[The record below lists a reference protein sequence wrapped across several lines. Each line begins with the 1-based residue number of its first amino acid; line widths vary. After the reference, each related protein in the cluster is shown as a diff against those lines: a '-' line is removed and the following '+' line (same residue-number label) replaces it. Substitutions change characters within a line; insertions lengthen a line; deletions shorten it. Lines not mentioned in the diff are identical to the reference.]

1 LLYLGFQVFSDNPLR
16 KTAIVR
22 FHSVL
27 KLHNALALHRFGH
40 NNHRTSIVPS
50 LCLPKGFPEDP
61 KIMARDFLNPPPEGP
76 ELFTQGL
83 ERVKVFG
90 KARKLQRIAV
100 DNKGQV
106 VKSVPQSK
114 GKAFPVCALIKLSV
128 ACKDKDV
135 KRSMAKFESQGQAN
149 PQGKTMTQRACRSV
163 HSRYPKLRMDAKEG
177 LSPASVLL
185 KELLRKEPFLS
196 KNCVKRKARVT
207 LGEHQLIPLS
217 GKEIIPTDV
226 EDTVKETGENLN
238 NRE

>member
-1 LLYLGFQVFSDNPLR
+1 LLYPGFKVFSDNPLR

-22 FHSVL
+22 FHPVL
-27 KLHNALALHRFGH
+27 KLHNALAFHRFGH
-40 NNHRTSIVPS
+40 NNKRAFVIPS
-50 LCLPKGFPEDP
+50 LCLPKGFPEDL
-61 KIMARDFLNPPPEGP
+61 KIMARDFLDTPSEGFEFLAQRFKGMKVLGKTG
-76 ELFTQGL
+76 ELQMVT
-83 ERVKVFG
+83 VN
-90 KARKLQRIAV
+90 
-100 DNKGQV
+100 NKGQV

-135 KRSMAKFESQGQAN
+135 KGSVAKFESQGQAN

-177 LSPASVLL
+177 LSSASVLL